1 MKFVLLILII
11 FINGCA
17 ATNEKSMDESM
28 IELRRDAL
36 SKIDVLA
43 CLDKGGV
50 IQSVCMFGMPSCVEK
65 YMDAGKTC
73 SDNSECAGEC
83 RIEDEFVEVGTKTTG
98 FCSADSNPCGCFQLI
113 IDGKA
118 EHALCAD

>member
-1 MKFVLLILII
+1 MLII

-17 ATNEKSMDESM
+17 ATNENSIDESM

-50 IQSVCMFGMPSCVEK
+50 IQSVCKFGMPSCVVK

-83 RIEDEFVEVGTKTTG
+83 RIEDEFVEVGTRTTG
-98 FCSADSNPCGCFQLI
+98 FCSVDSDPCGCFQLI
-113 IDGKA
+113 TNGKA
-118 EHALCAD
+118 EHAVCAD